1 MTPHLFL
8 ISLIDWLMA
17 RINVILAIFALS
29 TYFGDAL
36 QLLPAKSINS
46 AIISKKVRIVSAMAS
61 LSFVVLSSPSFADDS
76 GQKPEEFITSC
87 SKTAKNCVSRLVV
100 ATLLVLRRSLYE
112 ELTNPLPPH
121 SHPWC
126 SRNIKDI
133 SMYSPPWT
141 YSSSSEEAFDNLK
154 AALSKDEKVHITLS
168 EPPSRISVD
177 VDRQFPR
184 QDEVKFSVLQDDK
197 VITFVSKEKDD
208 GALLP
213 DFGFQK
219 TRLGQIRESAGFS
232 EMGSSIG
239 SSDTAG
245 KRESFKTQLKS
256 FYGLQSGSGW
266 EDVLEK
272 VELR

>member
-1 MTPHLFL
+1 MPSCT
-8 ISLIDWLMA
+8 
-17 RINVILAIFALS
+17 LA
-29 TYFGDAL
+29 DE
-36 QLLPAKSINS
+36 
-46 AIISKKVRIVSAMAS
+46 IVGGEVSRPVD
-61 LSFVVLSSPSFADDS
+61 FV
-76 GQKPEEFITSC
+76 TSC
-87 SKTAKNCVSRLVV
+87 SKTAKNCVS
-100 ATLLVLRRSLYE
+100 
-112 ELTNPLPPH
+112 
-121 SHPWC
+121 

-141 YSSSSEEAFDNLK
+141 YSSSTEEAFDKLK
-154 AALSKDEKVHITLS
+154 SALSMDEKVHITLS
-168 EPPSRISVD
+168 EAPSRISID

-184 QDEVKFSVLQDDK
+184 QDEVKFSLLPDDK

-208 GALLP
+208 EALLP

-232 EMGSSIG
+232 EMGSNIG

-272 VELR
+272 VDLSGGGGEE